1 MAFDLCIG
9 KKQSDSFC
17 ISVYFLP
24 IIWYTVNTA
33 IPLGGE
39 HMNYLSVAEIAKKWN
54 ISERSVRNYCAQER
68 IPGAVLIG
76 KTWHI
81 PENAEKPARSNG
93 KKMPVKTLLSIL
105 QEEKRTK
112 YAGGIYHKTQIDLTY
127 NSNRIEGSRLT
138 HDQTRYIFETN
149 TIGVENEV
157 LNVDDVI
164 ETSNHFRCID
174 LIIDHAA
181 STLSEHFIKKPH
193 HILKTGTSDSR
204 KDWFAV
210 GEYKRLPN
218 EVGGMQ
224 TSLPE
229 EVADR
234 MKALLSDYN
243 AVPKKTLDDILDF
256 HVRFERIHP
265 FQDGNGRVG
274 RLIMFKECLKYNI
287 VPFIIEENLKL
298 FYYRGLKEWYNEKG
312 YLTDTCLTA
321 QDKYKA
327 YLDYFRIPYEK

>member
-1 MAFDLCIG
+1 
-9 KKQSDSFC
+9 
-17 ISVYFLP
+17 
-24 IIWYTVNTA
+24 
-33 IPLGGE
+33 
-39 HMNYLSVAEIAKKWN
+39 MNYLSVAETAKKWN

-93 KKMPVKTLLSIL
+93 KKTPVKTLLSIL

-127 NSNRIEGSRLT
+127 NSNHIEGSRLT

-149 TIGVENEV
+149 IIGVENEV

-181 STLSEHFIKKPH
+181 STLSEHFIKKLH

-234 MKALLSDYN
+234 MKAMLSDYN

>member
-1 MAFDLCIG
+1 
-9 KKQSDSFC
+9 
-17 ISVYFLP
+17 
-24 IIWYTVNTA
+24 
-33 IPLGGE
+33 
-39 HMNYLSVAEIAKKWN
+39 MNYLSVAETAKKWN

-93 KKMPVKTLLSIL
+93 KKTPVETLLSIL

-127 NSNRIEGSRLT
+127 NSNHIEGSRLT

-181 STLSEHFIKKPH
+181 STLSEHFIKKLH

-256 HVRFERIHP
+256 HVRFECIHP

>member
-1 MAFDLCIG
+1 
-9 KKQSDSFC
+9 
-17 ISVYFLP
+17 
-24 IIWYTVNTA
+24 
-33 IPLGGE
+33 
-39 HMNYLSVAEIAKKWN
+39 MNYLSVAETAKKWN

-93 KKMPVKTLLSIL
+93 KKTPVKTLLSIL

-127 NSNRIEGSRLT
+127 NSNHIEGNRLT

-157 LNVDDVI
+157 LDVDDVI

-181 STLSEHFIKKPH
+181 STLSEHFIKKLH

-298 FYYRGLKEWYNEKG
+298 LYYRGLKEWYNEKG

-327 YLDYFRIPYEK
+327 YLDYFRIPYGLRT